1 MNLLIYLFI
10 TILPWS
16 EQSSAIPYTEVENAF
31 VKKDADLLTKN
42 SSEKLVISLF
52 GKESVYSKAQT
63 TLILKDFFKQHP
75 NTNFKYNFKSKE
87 NQDGNYAIGS
97 FYSKSEALRV
107 TIHFNKAE
115 PQHKIIKLII
125 EKE

>member
-1 MNLLIYLFI
+1 MKFVIYLFFAI
-10 TILPWS
+10 VSLTK
-16 EQSSAIPYTEVENAF
+16 QSSPTPYVEVENAF

-42 SSEKLVISLF
+42 SNEKLVISLF
-52 GKESVYSKAQT
+52 GKENIYSKAQT

-75 NTNFKYNFKSKE
+75 NTNFKYNFKSKD
-87 NQDGNYAIGS
+87 NQDGNYAVGS
-97 FYSKSEALRV
+97 FYSKTEALRV